1 MKPTLIKS
9 IGWFASCDFCESQ
22 EEGGHYCLL
31 HSCIIKNMDT
41 VRCEDYKPR
50 NGSKTRKEGGIMKK
64 SVNFNGSKTTQNKK
78 YGTRSAFIK
87 MAKYLGV
94 PNKEIIESVK
104 RAEGHSEPK
113 NHEHDFM
120 SGQCNCGMTE
130 TFFKD
135 TPCQK

>member
-1 MKPTLIKS
+1 MADDIFIPANEVTK
-9 IGWFASCDFCESQ
+9 IGSYQLDMCD
-22 EEGGHYCLL
+22 GTGVWLD
-31 HSCIIKNMDT
+31 IT
-41 VRCEDYKPR
+41 VYER